1 MRGSKTL
8 SDSEEWARVLEK
20 KWEKHREENLLSHFD
35 RISIREQE
43 RIIETMGKKKEEM
56 RHLVKLG

>member
-20 KWEKHREENLLSHFD
+20 KWEKHREENLTS
-35 RISIREQE
+35 IVTSIREQE
-43 RIIETMGKKKEEM
+43 RIIETMGKKKEEI
-56 RHLVKLG
+56 LIT